1 LEEAM
6 LENIISL
13 LRPYAAAIVSDETGE
28 DTERIMAQLLDDLDS
43 DTADWLFD
51 NWDSVLGR
59 LDA

>member
-1 LEEAM
+1 M

-13 LRPYAAAIVSDETGE
+13 LRPYAAAIVSDEAGE

>member
-1 LEEAM
+1 M

-13 LRPYAAAIVSDETGE
+13 LQPYAAAILSDETGE
-28 DTERIMAQLLDDLDS
+28 DTERIMAQVLDDLDS

-51 NWDSVLGR
+51 NWESILGK